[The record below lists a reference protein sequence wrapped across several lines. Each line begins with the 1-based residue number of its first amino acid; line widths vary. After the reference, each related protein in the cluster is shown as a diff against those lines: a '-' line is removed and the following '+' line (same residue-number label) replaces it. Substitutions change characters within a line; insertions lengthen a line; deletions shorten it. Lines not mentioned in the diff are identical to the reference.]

1 MERPLWRFVPPV
13 SLPLMG
19 SQKQRFG
26 VHATQ
31 NVSADAPHE
40 PPKTAWVVVFFLRH
54 FDHLLATGNEDEG
67 WTVKI
72 KSLSPLRAASSQQP
86 HEGATSVGGSPEP
99 WTLLGSFAT
108 WTVFGAA
115 REAIGLC
122 WSVRGARFDM
132 QVPKYHGMSFQK
144 MDPMHPSEYVLL
156 VF

>member
-19 SQKQRFG
+19 SQKQHMWSKMCAQMTPPQNTLSSRFF
-26 VHATQ
+26 AT
-31 NVSADAPHE
+31 S
-40 PPKTAWVVVFFLRH
+40 
-54 FDHLLATGNEDEG
+54 NEDEG

-72 KSLSPLRAASSQQP
+72 KSLSPLRAASSQQR

-108 WTVFGAA
+108 WTVFGVA